1 MPLSDRDSAIFRK
14 MISDLCSE
22 DLCERL
28 KKKTDELNVTP
39 TNTVDTLEAPT
50 NTVDTLEADLT
61 EFFCPSSDQ
70 EISEFIK
77 TPEKKS

>member
-39 TNTVDTLEAPT
+39 TNTVDTLEA
-50 NTVDTLEADLT
+50 DLT
-61 EFFCPSSDQ
+61 EIFCPSSDQ
-70 EISEFIK
+70 KISEFIK

>member
-39 TNTVDTLEAPT
+39 TNTVDTLEA
-50 NTVDTLEADLT
+50 DLT
-61 EFFCPSSDQ
+61 EIFCPSSDQ

>member
-1 MPLSDRDSAIFRK
+1 MIELYTTMPLSDRDSAIFRK

-39 TNTVDTLEAPT
+39 TNTVDT
-50 NTVDTLEADLT
+50 VEADIT
-61 EFFCPSSDQ
+61 EIFCPSSDQ
-70 EISEFIK
+70 KLSEFIA